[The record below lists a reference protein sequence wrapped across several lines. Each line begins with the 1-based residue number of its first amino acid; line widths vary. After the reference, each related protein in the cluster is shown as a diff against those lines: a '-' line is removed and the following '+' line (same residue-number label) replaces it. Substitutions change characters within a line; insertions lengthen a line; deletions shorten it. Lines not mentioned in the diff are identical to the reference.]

1 MEQKKFV
8 KFGLSAENLKKY
20 VGMIEDETINFF
32 NKDPAFK
39 AFQNCDP
46 NGGDFH
52 CFQTMSE
59 ITILTA
65 SRTLQGREIRDN
77 LDKSF
82 ADMYHDLDGGFTP
95 INVSVFKVVRYKLII
110 FIKKMFSSCSLIC
123 HYHHIKDVILL
134 KKRCQISTVIL
145 FVVVVN

>member
-95 INVSVFKVVRYKLII
+95 INVSVFNVVRYKLII
-110 FIKKMFSSCSLIC
+110 SKKMFSSCSLIY